1 MPKNCLVLCGG
12 EPSLYA
18 RIGPNS
24 FLFFLSRG
32 DYLCLSFKEIIIRRC
47 QSLFEK
53 NHYSHVYSRQCRGN
67 CVVQRFFPSRSHQI
81 TFAGLKALCIPRSY
95 LSVKMSGKDIYISS
109 IQRKV
114 KRACAAQRGALEEA
128 GLARALRD
136 KCILHTERGQQAL
149 KTRGVALTTSI
160 ARQRGSG
167 KLLGLKGRVEW
178 GRKYR

>member
-1 MPKNCLVLCGG
+1 MPKNCLVLCVG

-24 FLFFLSRG
+24 FLFFLSQG
-32 DYLCLSFKEIIIRRC
+32 DYLRLSFEEIIIRRC

-53 NHYSHVYSRQCRGN
+53 NIIRMSIAGN
-67 CVVQRFFPSRSHQI
+67 AEGIVQRFFPSRSHQI

-95 LSVKMSGKDIYISS
+95 LSVKMSGKDIYISGV
-109 IQRKV
+109 QRKV
-114 KRACAAQRGALEEA
+114 KGACAAQRGALEEA

-149 KTRGVALTTSI
+149 KTRGVALTMSM
-160 ARQRGSG
+160 ARQQGSG
-167 KLLGLKGRVEW
+167 KLVGLKGRVEW